1 MNPDA
6 IVIGFGL
13 AMYGTASVLAVF
25 ALLKPFPKARL
36 LSTLCMVLGLLA
48 MVSIFVEH
56 WMQEGDAF
64 TIGRFESLACY
75 AFLLTLAYVFLV
87 RRRDTKLL
95 AGLLAPLITI
105 VLLLGGPM
113 FVSEGDVSSHAHK
126 LWVSVHVG
134 SALVSYALFSLAA
147 VVAVAYLVQD
157 NNLKK
162 KRLDGL
168 FARLPSLETLDGLL
182 AWQVGIAFAALTLS
196 ILIGG
201 LLVRLSGG
209 GEEWITDSKIIATSV
224 AWAVY
229 AVLVHLRASLGR
241 RGRSLAVIC
250 VIGAVCMLF
259 AFVGVKFFADSLHLG
274 VSLAEEAQP

>member
-1 MNPDA
+1 
-6 IVIGFGL
+6 
-13 AMYGTASVLAVF
+13 
-25 ALLKPFPKARL
+25 
-36 LSTLCMVLGLLA
+36 MVLGLLS
-48 MVSIFVEH
+48 MVWVFVEH
-56 WMQEGDAF
+56 WMQKGEAF

-87 RRRDTKLL
+87 RRRDTQLL

-105 VLLLGGPM
+105 VLLLGGGPM
-113 FVSEGDVSSHAHK
+113 FVSEGDVSFYAHN
-126 LWVSVHVG
+126 LWVGTHVG
-134 SALVSYALFSLAA
+134 SALISYALFSLAA
-147 VVAVAYLVQD
+147 VVAVAYLVMD
-157 NNLKK
+157 HNLKN

-168 FARLPSLETLDGLL
+168 FARLPSLETLDGFL
-182 AWQVGIAFAALTLS
+182 AWQVGIAFASLTLS

-209 GEEWITDSKIIATSV
+209 GEEWITDPKIIATSV

-250 VIGAVCMLF
+250 VIGASCMLF
-259 AFVGVKFFADSLHLG
+259 AFVGVALFTESLHRG
-274 VSLAEEAQP
+274 VSFVEEAQP